1 MMTLGTSR
9 KLVAVRLVSLIA
21 LALILESCLVNQRLN
36 AQQAA
41 GSISTSQQTTTR
53 GVELDRVIAVVNDDV
68 ILESDVDEE
77 NRLTAFQPFRDTSRS
92 ASREQVIDRLIN
104 RSLILQQSK
113 IQAEGQVT
121 DKQVQDQ
128 LTSLK
133 KEIPACKEYRCD
145 TDAGWQRFVEDQ
157 GFTMEELTQL
167 WHERMQ
173 VLSFIEIRF
182 RSGITISDGEIQH
195 YYDKTLLPQYAKQG
209 AIAPK
214 IVVIKNR
221 IQEILLQQQVGSLL
235 GDWLKSLR
243 AQGTVRTVQQGE
255 DSR

>member
-1 MMTLGTSR
+1 MMTLRTSCKINIR
-9 KLVAVRLVSLIA
+9 RLVLSIA
-21 LALILESCLVNQRLN
+21 VVLILESYLVNQSLN
-36 AQQAA
+36 AQQAVSA
-41 GSISTSQQTTTR
+41 TPASQQTAPR

-77 NRLTAFQPFRDTSRS
+77 SRLTAFQPFRDTSRS

-128 LTSLK
+128 LASLK
-133 KEIPACKEYRCD
+133 KEIPACKAYHCD
-145 TDAGWQRFVEDQ
+145 TDAGWKRFVEDQ
-157 GFTMEELTQL
+157 GFTMEEFTKL

-182 RSGITISDGEIQH
+182 RSGITISDSEIKN

-209 AIAPK
+209 ATAPK
-214 IVVIKNR
+214 VDVIKNR